1 MPKITIR
8 VVNPGKQETQVVS
21 ELSFG
26 NLFIRSER
34 FLPVGS
40 RVQVVVH
47 LPSAAPES
55 LALEGRVAR
64 IVDDEA
70 ARARKA
76 CGMALDVDLDDTAR
90 VLLSAVRAKLQMPP
104 VAFLHPSPPDL
115 REDAARLFEDLRQF
129 GASQEAAP
137 GVAQFESTQPG
148 IVPAPHLS
156 GPSEASLQLTQRV
169 AGLEAAL
176 AEREAEKARHEEAMK
191 KLYVELATLR
201 ASARPTSAARHEATS
216 PSPGRAVFAGLG
228 GVVAGAALVFAL
240 VVGIRPD
247 LSGLPAM
254 PWHTVEPVTAQAA
267 AQPAAQ
273 PAAPVVAAEPPAEAE
288 PTVVEPAVVEP
299 PEPVPA
305 QAQSSVEAVRPTP
318 PEQETLAPSLK
329 PKAAPAR
336 SGRPAKV
343 RVAPARG
350 PLSPEAGTIELR
362 ADQPATAFVNGRRA
376 GPTPV
381 RMRVNPGRVSVRF
394 DCEVEHVTVHG
405 TGRSVRVPPK
415 GKVNVDYECTK

>member
-26 NLFIRSER
+26 NLFIRSDR

-47 LPSAAPES
+47 LPSAPES

-64 IVDDEA
+64 IIDDEA

-76 CGMALDVDLDDTAR
+76 CGMALDVDLDETAR
-90 VLLSAVRAKLQMPP
+90 ARLSAVRAKLQMPP

-129 GASQEAAP
+129 GASQETAP
-137 GVAQFESTQPG
+137 GEAQFEPTQPG
-148 IVPAPHLS
+148 LMPAPHL
-156 GPSEASLQLTQRV
+156 ASRRV
-169 AGLEAAL
+169 AELEAAL
-176 AEREAEKARHEEAMK
+176 AERDAEKARHEEAMK

-201 ASARPTSAARHEATS
+201 ASARPTSAARHETAP
-216 PSPGRAVFAGLG
+216 PSHGRALFAGLG
-228 GVVAGAALVFAL
+228 GLVAGIALAFAL
-240 VVGIRPD
+240 VVGMRPN
-247 LSGLPAM
+247 LGGLPSM
-254 PWHTVEPVTAQAA
+254 PWHTVQPVI

-273 PAAPVVAAEPPAEAE
+273 PAPPVVVAETTAEAE
-288 PTVVEPAVVEP
+288 PTVVEPAVGEP
-299 PEPVPA
+299 PEPGPV
-305 QAQSSVEAVRPTP
+305 QAASSVEA
-318 PEQETLAPSLK
+318 APSGTSEQQTPAPSVQ
-329 PKAAPAR
+329 PKKTAR
-336 SGRPAKV
+336 PQSGRPAKV

-350 PLSPEAGTIELR
+350 PLSPEAGTLELR

-415 GKVNVDYECTK
+415 GTVNVDYECTK